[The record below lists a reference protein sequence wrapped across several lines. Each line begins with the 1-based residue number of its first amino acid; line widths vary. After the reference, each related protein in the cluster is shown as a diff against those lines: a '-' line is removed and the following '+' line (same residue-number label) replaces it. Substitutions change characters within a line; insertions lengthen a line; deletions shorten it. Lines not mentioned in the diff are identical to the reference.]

1 MAFFGKLI
9 TNDVPIFVSYNG
21 WHGFPIV
28 EKPAYLHFIQTHQ
41 GVEANFKINPLFQ
54 YASTSIDY
62 KHTLSAPFTGGH
74 LLGTDSYSRDVFA
87 GLLNG
92 SKIALLVG
100 LFSNILAMVI
110 ALFLGSLAGFFSRS
124 GLQFN
129 RLKFFIAL
137 VLEIAI
143 VYYFWMNPYVD
154 SVLFQHN
161 INLKWLSFLFI
172 NIVLVFG
179 LSKLKWGKISTI
191 RISIDLLIMKLI
203 EIIQSV
209 PGLLFL
215 LAIASL
221 VGTLNIFKLSLLIGF
236 FRWPSMT
243 RLVRGEV
250 IKLKQE
256 TFIESAKA
264 LGLRDWQIILK
275 HILPNIKQQL
285 MVAFAFGVGSSI
297 LLEASL
303 SFIGLGLPPDEVS
316 WGLLLSQARSA
327 PNAWWLA
334 VFPGLLI
341 SLTIFACY
349 TIGNYQTK
357 KVDSNKEEALILRQ
371 QTF

>member
-1 MAFFGKLI
+1 M
-9 TNDVPIFVSYNG
+9 
-21 WHGFPIV
+21 
-28 EKPAYLHFIQTHQ
+28 
-41 GVEANFKINPLFQ
+41 
-54 YASTSIDY
+54 
-62 KHTLSAPFTGGH
+62 TGGH

-92 SKIALLVG
+92 SRIALWIG
-100 LFSNILAMVI
+100 LFSNLLAMLI
-110 ALFLGSLAGFFSRS
+110 ALILGSLAGYFSSS
-124 GLQFN
+124 GLRAN
-129 RLKFFIAL
+129 RMKFFIAIF
-137 VLEIAI
+137 LEIGI
-143 VYYFWMNPYVD
+143 VYYLWINPFVD
-154 SVLFQHN
+154 SIFFQYD
-161 INLKWLSFLFI
+161 IFLKWLSFLFI
-172 NIVLVFG
+172 NIVLLFG
-179 LSKLKWGKISTI
+179 LSKLKWSKGSNI
-191 RISIDLLIMKLI
+191 RVSIDIIIMKLI

-221 VGTLNIFKLSLLIGF
+221 VGTLNVLKLSLLIGF
-236 FRWPSMT
+236 FRWPSLT

-264 LGLRDWQIILK
+264 LGLKDFQIILK
-275 HILPNIKQQL
+275 HILPNVKQQL
-285 MVAFAFGVGSSI
+285 LVAFAFGVGSSI

-334 VFPGLLI
+334 IFPGLFI
-341 SLTIFACY
+341 SLTIFATY
-349 TIGNYQTK
+349 VIGSRQAQNEENLK
-357 KVDSNKEEALILRQ
+357 KDTTTLRQ